1 MLLGGWLVR
10 FSRGDFPFPTIL
22 PSVSG
27 FILDTNFYGS
37 IFVNHDIYYVDPSK
51 VFPTQ
56 MSLQYVR
63 KWNLWDC
70 KVEAYAFPKV
80 NQPTNP
86 DILCFQESLTPDRQ
100 GW

>member
-1 MLLGGWLVR
+1 MR

-56 MSLQYVR
+56 KSLQYVR
-63 KWNLWDC
+63 KSAMKFVGLLMKW
-70 KVEAYAFPKV
+70 KPMSSPKST
-80 NQPTNP
+80 NQPILIFSASRNP
-86 DILCFQESLTPDRQ
+86 
-100 GW
+100 

>member
-56 MSLQYVR
+56 KSLQYVR
-63 KWNLWDC
+63 KSAMKFVGL
-70 KVEAYAFPKV
+70 
-80 NQPTNP
+80 
-86 DILCFQESLTPDRQ
+86 
-100 GW
+100 